1 MGENERKTERIQIR
15 TTTVTRTVISNF
27 CKDNQLGNVSEF
39 MIRAALEKIERHKDT
54 KTGDGLNLRWIEK
67 DLAFINR
74 KVAKERAEFEDFQ
87 EDVRKALIEIKNL
100 CLNMNQNHPFKK
112 EGSL

>member
-1 MGENERKTERIQIR
+1 MRENEKKTGRIQIR
-15 TTTVTRTVISNF
+15 TTSVTRTVIFDF

-39 MIRAALEKIERHKDT
+39 MIRAALEKIDRHKDT
-54 KTGDGLNLRWIEK
+54 KTGDDLNLKWIGR
-67 DLAFINR
+67 DLASINR

-87 EDVRKALIEIKNL
+87 EEVRKELKEIKKL
-100 CLNMNQNHPFKK
+100 CLNMNPNHPFKK